1 VIPLFAAPALLLLL
15 PLLAALAALRWWWGR
30 RVLRQR
36 AAVGAGSAHLTGSVA
51 RARGWQRQAL
61 LWSGVALA
69 TAALAEPR
77 WGMRSEV
84 RAARG
89 ADVLVLLDC
98 SRSMLATDL
107 YPTRL
112 EAARRK
118 CLALFHAAPET
129 RMALVPFAA
138 IATLRCPLTSD
149 HNALA
154 AMLQDCDP
162 ALFPADQGL
171 QGTAIGDA
179 VRFGLKLLRKQ
190 VDRGQA
196 ILVLS
201 DGADDDHDA
210 VQAACE
216 LVHDAGVPV
225 YGLFLGDPAR
235 KATLVIDGKEEQM
248 DASRETLDALAVA
261 SGGICVNAGNG
272 DEDIAAIHR
281 HLRAQVAQNPWEERH
296 RVVAGERYQWLVLP
310 GFALILLGALVPL
323 RRRREAPR

>member
-1 VIPLFAAPALLLLL
+1 VNLFAAPTMLLVL
-15 PLLAALAALRWWWGR
+15 PLLAALAGLRWWWGR

-36 AAVGAGSAHLTGSVA
+36 AGVGAGSAYLTATVA
-51 RARGWQRQAL
+51 RARSWQRQAL
-61 LWSGVALA
+61 LWSGVAVA
-69 TAALAEPR
+69 AVALAGPR
-77 WGMRSEV
+77 WGMSSEL
-84 RAARG
+84 RAAHG

-118 CLALFHAAPET
+118 CLALLHDAPET

-138 IATLRCPLTSD
+138 IATLRCPLTGD

-154 AMLQDCDP
+154 EMLQDCSP
-162 ALFPADQGL
+162 ELFPADQGL
-171 QGTAIGDA
+171 QGTAIGEA
-179 VRFGLKLLRKQ
+179 VQFGLKLLRKQ
-190 VDRGQA
+190 VERGQA

-201 DGADDDHDA
+201 DGADDDQDA
-210 VQAACE
+210 VQAACAQVRE
-216 LVHDAGVPV
+216 AGVPV

-235 KATLVIDGKEEQM
+235 PATLVIDGKEEQM
-248 DASRETLDALAVA
+248 EASRATLDALAVA

-310 GFALILLGALVPL
+310 GFALILLGMLVPT
-323 RRRREAPR
+323 RRRRETPR